1 MTMSKFRWMIVLVV
15 GIVVLSGCQSKPAAG
30 AAVPTDAQDVPRITP
45 QDLKSMLDAGDKVL
59 VVDARSLAS
68 YQASHIVGAGS
79 MPLDE
84 IDARYKELPKGVKIV
99 FYCT

>member
-1 MTMSKFRWMIVLVV
+1 MMSKLRWMIVLVL
-15 GIVVLSGCQSKPAAG
+15 GIIVLSSCQSKPAAE
-30 AAVPTDAQDVPRITP
+30 AAVPSSAQDVPRITP
-45 QDLKSMLDAGDKVL
+45 QELKSLLDAGEKVV

-68 YQASHIVGAGS
+68 YEAGHIAKAGS

-84 IDARYKELPKGVKIV
+84 IDARYRELPKGVKIV